1 MEFSIYRGDGGWS
14 SCPGGLS
21 RLAKLHR
28 LSKLLKLNRVP
39 GKSSLALKAFKVYEV
54 KEDCLELVK

>member
-1 MEFSIYRGDGGWS
+1 MRFSIYRGGGGWA

-21 RLAKLHR
+21 RLPKLHK

-39 GKSSLALKAFKVYEV
+39 GKFSLALKAFKVYEGN
-54 KEDCLELVK
+54 